1 VTGVREDSRR
11 RFRWLCA
18 ATLFEF
24 LALGVFLVSLPL
36 FLSDELG
43 ASSATIGLTVGAFS
57 VSAVVLRPVV
67 GRQADRRGRLRF
79 LMAAPVILLLSSGG
93 LALADSVIAVVGLRM
108 FQGVA
113 GACFY
118 TAGATIATD
127 LAPVERRAEYL
138 GRFSLFIYSGFAVGP
153 LLADRLVHA
162 YGFGAAWAAAATF
175 AIAAFVAARRVG
187 ETNAVGGFTGAPV
200 SPEKPPV
207 EVVRAKIRMFH
218 PASIGPGLVLTMAA
232 TGYNSIT
239 VFSPLYAR
247 SIDAPAGLFYLVF
260 ALTIIGV
267 RALAA
272 GVADRRGR
280 VAVAAPG
287 MAASAVGLA
296 LLAST
301 PPAPLALAGVAVFA
315 SGFAVVF
322 PALMALTDDGA
333 PLGERGEALG
343 STVAFFDIGAWLGG
357 YTVGAVADAAGFGA
371 GFAVPATLCV
381 LGTAL
386 VLRLGGR
393 QTAAVSSSTG
403 CT

>member
-1 VTGVREDSRR
+1 MPATLRGRIALAGADR
-11 RFRWLCA
+11 RFWWLCA
-18 ATLFEF
+18 ATLCEF

-43 ASSATIGLTVGAFS
+43 ASSATVGLTVGAFS
-57 VSAVVLRPVV
+57 VSALALRPIV

-79 LMAAPVILLLSSGG
+79 LMAAPVILLVSSGG
-93 LALADSVIAVVGLRM
+93 LALAHSVFAVVALRM

-138 GRFSLFIYSGFAVGP
+138 GRFSLFLYSGFAVGP
-153 LLADRLVHA
+153 LLADRLIDA
-162 YGFGAAWAAAATF
+162 YGFGAAWAAAAGF
-175 AIAAFVAARRVG
+175 AVAAFACASRVG
-187 ETNAVGGFTGAPV
+187 ETAAGSFSALAGDAV
-200 SPEKPPV
+200 EPPV
-207 EVVRAKIRMFH
+207 DVARARFRMFH
-218 PASIGPGLVLTMAA
+218 PAAIAPGLVLTMAA

-267 RALAA
+267 RAVAS
-272 GVADRRGR
+272 GSADRRGR

-296 LLAST
+296 VLAST
-301 PPAPLALAGVAVFA
+301 PPALVALVGVAIFA
-315 SGFAVVF
+315 TGFAVVF
-322 PALMALTDDGA
+322 PALMALTDDAA
-333 PLGERGEALG
+333 PLAERGEALG
-343 STVAFFDIGAWLGG
+343 STVAFFDVGAWLGG
-357 YTVGAVADAAGFGA
+357 YAVGAVADASGFGA
-371 GFAVPATLCV
+371 AFAVPATLCV

-386 VLRLGGR
+386 VVRIGR
-393 QTAAVSSSTG
+393 SGAPDQQ
-403 CT
+403 